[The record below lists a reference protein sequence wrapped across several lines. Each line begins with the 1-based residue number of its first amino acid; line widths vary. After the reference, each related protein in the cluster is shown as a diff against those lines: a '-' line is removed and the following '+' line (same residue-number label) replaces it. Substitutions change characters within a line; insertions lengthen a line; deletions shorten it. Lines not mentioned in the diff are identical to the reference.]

1 MIAKLAFR
9 NLIRLPWRTI
19 LYFISVFFITVT
31 MTASIFVY
39 GACLD
44 AKRALDENYIF
55 VASLIGRDKSSL
67 SLSDISCCLDDE
79 DVLAF
84 NVTMSEGEGVLPGG
98 ETMFRLPSTTDRGE
112 PVVSTEAPGPRPEV
126 SSYTWMVVF
135 SFDSRITSPTKRCS
149 PTYTISFIL

>member
-67 SLSDISCCLDDE
+67 SLSDISCCLE
-79 DVLAF
+79 STRL
-84 NVTMSEGEGVLPGG
+84 LP
-98 ETMFRLPSTTDRGE
+98 
-112 PVVSTEAPGPRPEV
+112 V
-126 SSYTWMVVF
+126 
-135 SFDSRITSPTKRCS
+135 
-149 PTYTISFIL
+149 ISCR